1 MLPHIIDKQIK
12 IVTPST
18 YLIRKLPNSFKG
30 DIFLLG
36 GVFKKSYDMSYGA
49 LTLEMIKQFN
59 FDHAFFSTN
68 GVNLENGEVYIF
80 EFAIG
85 AVKKEIMKR
94 CLNNYLLIDSSKFN
108 IRAIC
113 TWANSNEF
121 NSVYVNEFETD
132 IELPG
137 NYIVCNNKEI

>member
-1 MLPHIIDKQIK
+1 
-12 IVTPST
+12 
-18 YLIRKLPNSFKG
+18 
-30 DIFLLG
+30 
-36 GVFKKSYDMSYGA
+36 
-49 LTLEMIKQFN
+49 
-59 FDHAFFSTN
+59 
-68 GVNLENGEVYIF
+68 
-80 EFAIG
+80 
-85 AVKKEIMKR
+85 MKR

-132 IELPG
+132 IELPD